1 MASITIPNP
10 ATRQE
15 VRADC
20 VFLRNNL
27 DVKFPDDPKLITDK
41 HLIAKYGSITIDR
54 MLEPQDDAGNQVGE
68 RVRAPSP
75 AMPKLADILTRTY
88 TRPDGTTFTGRQL
101 MWDLQILIDH
111 HKAEGLLPAAEKD
124 TP

>member
-1 MASITIPNP
+1 MANVLIPAL

-15 VRADC
+15 VRCDC
-20 VFLRNNL
+20 IFLRNNL
-27 DVKFPDDPKLITDK
+27 NVKLPADPKQITDAL
-41 HLIAKYGSITIDR
+41 LIAKYGHITIDR
-54 MLEPQDDAGNQVGE
+54 ELEPQDDAGNQVGE

-88 TRPDGTTFTGRQL
+88 TRPDGTTFSGRQL
-101 MWDLQILIDH
+101 MWDLQIMIDH